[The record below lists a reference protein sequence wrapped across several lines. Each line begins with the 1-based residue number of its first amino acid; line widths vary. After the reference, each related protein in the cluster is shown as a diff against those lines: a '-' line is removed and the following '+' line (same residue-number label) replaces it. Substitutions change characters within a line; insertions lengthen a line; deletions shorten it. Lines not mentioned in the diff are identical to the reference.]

1 MAQEIFKR
9 YEKKYLLTEEQYLGL
24 KRVLEDRMEADA

>member
-9 YEKKYLLTEEQYLGL
+9 YEKKYKITLKQYQELGI
-24 KRVLEDRMEADA
+24 KEKIR